1 MHEYTELPENQSEK
15 APFFIPTQNGKSSC
29 KGVYAFSAGVRYVFL
44 GKARQKVLK
53 NPKFLCLPYNSVR
66 CFV

>member
-1 MHEYTELPENQSEK
+1 MHEYTKLPENQSEK

-44 GKARQKVLK
+44 GKAKQKVLK
-53 NPKFLCLPYNSVR
+53 NPKFICLPYNSVR

>member
-44 GKARQKVLK
+44 AKQSR
-53 NPKFLCLPYNSVR
+53 KF
-66 CFV
+66 